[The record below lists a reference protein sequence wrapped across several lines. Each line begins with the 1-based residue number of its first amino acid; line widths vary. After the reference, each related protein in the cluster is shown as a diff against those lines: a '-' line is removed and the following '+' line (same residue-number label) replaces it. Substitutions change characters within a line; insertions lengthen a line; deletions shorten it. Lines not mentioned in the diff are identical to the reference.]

1 MKLRVE
7 GATFVGDANRL
18 PKEDGVPFSQKIE
31 QAREY
36 WRGNETSELPEVL
49 INGKIE
55 VIEIVDEFSS

>member
-1 MKLRVE
+1 VE